1 MLARTTALAARAVR
15 RCLDISDHNDER
27 RSFFLPNL
35 NADMTQLL
43 SATARFATFAKT
55 KMENDDAA

>member
-1 MLARTTALAARAVR
+1 MALTAAFAALVVGFAEPNCDKPRK
-15 RCLDISDHNDER
+15 

-43 SATARFATFAKT
+43 SATVRFATFAKT